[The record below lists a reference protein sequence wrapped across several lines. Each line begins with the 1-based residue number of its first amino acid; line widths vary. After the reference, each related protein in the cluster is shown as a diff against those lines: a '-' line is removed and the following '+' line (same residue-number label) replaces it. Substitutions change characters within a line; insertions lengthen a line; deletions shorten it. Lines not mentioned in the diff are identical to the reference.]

1 MKCLVCGLFPFQPCC
16 LASHS
21 QHISGAT
28 ILKVGQ
34 DESPRSSKTP
44 EALSSLTVAFRVKQT
59 PVHGLSSQ
67 HDLAPAHL
75 FICHVATCSR
85 PLVSVV
91 PLNTK
96 HLSSQECLCVLAR
109 FPSPTLKKE
118 SVLSSPVSPQLAWAS
133 RVGAGDIGDWT
144 SPICGCSPPPLP
156 VLGRV

>member
-1 MKCLVCGLFPFQPCC
+1 MGSRGRKWIEPHRFLREGLLVKCLACGLFPFQPCC

-44 EALSSLTVAFRVKQT
+44 EALSSLTVAFRIKQT
-59 PVHGLSSQ
+59 AVHGLSSQ

-91 PLNTK
+91 PLNPK

-118 SVLSSPVSPQLAWAS
+118 SVLSSPGISAASVGLA
-133 RVGAGDIGDWT
+133 
-144 SPICGCSPPPLP
+144 CGC
-156 VLGRV
+156 RRYW